1 MESNGPNGP
10 AFAVVHDVA
19 ATWDDYPA
27 IRRAF
32 ADASVE
38 GLILHAA
45 GPTDDGFRTI
55 DVWRSQNS
63 WHLHRAS
70 LGHILTHLHVPTSM
84 RELRIDHLMTTPP
97 LADMDA
103 ATNPRSKP
111 REH

>member
-1 MESNGPNGP
+1 MERNGLEGRP
-10 AFAVVHDVA
+10 FAIVHDIA

-55 DVWRSQNS
+55 DVFNSQS
-63 WHLHRAS
+63 GWHRQRDR
-70 LGHILTHLHVPTSM
+70 LGHILAELHVPTAV
-84 RELRIDHLMTTPP
+84 REFRIDHLMTTPS
-97 LADMDA
+97 LADTHA
-103 ATNPRSKP
+103 ATNTRSKP